1 MLRHIRWEGPPEEED
16 EGGVNRQR
24 TAIVPRHSDGTALQ
38 LTHVSMSMERGGG
51 SSLLLKEE
59 ISRNKKKFLFKPRV
73 PEPQTEIQATASQT
87 MNGEPCI
94 QLISTMFLG
103 MQQGRCPCTLPSRH
117 I

>member
-73 PEPQTEIQATASQT
+73 REPQTEIQATAVYPADKHDVPWDAA
-87 MNGEPCI
+87 G
-94 QLISTMFLG
+94 L
-103 MQQGRCPCTLPSRH
+103 LPMDPAQ
-117 I
+117 